1 MGTAAFWQN
10 VLAVCVDVC
19 ERYLS
24 VNQKH
29 SGPPLILFLCCRGG
43 LIRGGTAV
51 SRSTWLTFM
60 IILDACKCLGMPC
73 IVYIY
78 TYSVNS
84 HLESVH
90 IVHIHLFYIV
100 TTMLTDSAKVEIKVI
115 FIEKLVLFIEYSHK
129 IC

>member
-1 MGTAAFWQN
+1 M
-10 VLAVCVDVC
+10 VDIYDYSRC
-19 ERYLS
+19 L
-24 VNQKH
+24 Q
-29 SGPPLILFLCCRGG
+29 
-43 LIRGGTAV
+43 V
-51 SRSTWLTFM
+51 SRHALY
-60 IILDACKCLGMPC
+60 CL
-73 IVYIY
+73 YIY